1 MKPGSAMQGGS
12 IMKRWLR
19 RVVGAVVLPML
30 GVSLFALATR
40 DGEYRTDLP
49 PPTGKETYAQVMPAS
64 IGDEPMEIQPLPL
77 DADRF
82 HGARARYGSGASIEI
97 VQARL
102 PDHLDAYVAE
112 HLRPRLQTYEARASA
127 KINGRW
133 SLRGNGENGRLY
145 GWQNQNWLF
154 VIEAASDEL
163 FDEAVDRFAY
173 IRRE

>member
-1 MKPGSAMQGGS
+1 MIKRW
-12 IMKRWLR
+12 MKRA
-19 RVVGAVVLPML
+19 VGGIVLPIL
-30 GVSLFALATR
+30 GVSLFTLASR
-40 DGEYRTDLP
+40 DAGYRTDVP

-64 IGDEPMEIQPLPL
+64 IGEEPMEIQPLPL
-77 DADRF
+77 DGDRL
-82 HGARARYGSGASIEI
+82 HGARARYGSRASIEI
-97 VQARL
+97 VQARS

-112 HLRPRLQTYEARASA
+112 HVRPRLEGYESRASA

-133 SLRGNGENGRLY
+133 SLRGNGDDGRLY

-173 IRRE
+173 IRRD